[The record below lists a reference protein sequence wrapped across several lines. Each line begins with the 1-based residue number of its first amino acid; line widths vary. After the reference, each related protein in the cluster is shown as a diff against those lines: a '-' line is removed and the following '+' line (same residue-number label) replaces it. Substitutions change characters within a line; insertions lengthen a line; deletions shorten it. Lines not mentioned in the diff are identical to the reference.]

1 MSCLFQRLTSSP
13 SRTGVVVRLSC
24 LTKTRIPLL
33 MSADTTPHT
42 SHAVDD
48 TSFER
53 TMKARHLIMLSLG
66 GVIGTGLFFQ
76 HGLCDR

>member
-1 MSCLFQRLTSSP
+1 
-13 SRTGVVVRLSC
+13 
-24 LTKTRIPLL
+24 

-76 HGLCDR
+76 HGVCDR